1 MGYDDGMHNPQGG
14 RLLEYHQDL
23 AGFLADIEKRAFR
36 MTELAVGNKDD
47 ALDILQDA
55 LCRLVERYGM
65 RPSEEWGPLFRTIL
79 HSQIQ
84 DWRRREAVRRRFRT
98 WFTHSGNE
106 EDSDPVQQVA
116 DDQRPGPERELSNRR
131 SMKILGRALRHLPA
145 RQQQAFMLRVFEG
158 LDIEGTAQIMRCTAG
173 SVKTHFFRA
182 VHTLRVELGDY
193 WP

>member
-1 MGYDDGMHNPQGG
+1 
-14 RLLEYHQDL
+14 
-23 AGFLADIEKRAFR
+23 

-55 LCRLVERYGM
+55 MCRLVERYGM
-65 RPSEEWGPLFRTIL
+65 RPPEEWGPLFRTIL
-79 HSQIQ
+79 HSRIQ
-84 DWRRREAVRRRFRT
+84 DWRRRESVRRRFRF

-116 DDQRPGPERELSNRR
+116 DDQRPGPERDLSNRR
-131 SMKILGRALRHLPA
+131 SMHALGRALRNLPL

-158 LDIEGTAQIMRCTAG
+158 LDVDGTAEIMRCTAG
-173 SVKTHFFRA
+173 SVKTHFSRA
-182 VHTLRVELGDY
+182 VHYLRQELGEH